1 MTDSCHSHAS
11 LVGQVAENSEWV
23 LSKFPVRIDDVMF
36 TDVTDH
42 FSYPAACFRELDMN
56 GNVWVKRHG
65 GIYCPARVVT
75 SVREV
80 GWRDLQIMLGISNHT
95 FRKWR
100 ISIEQPSDFCGQGN
114 GDRTW
119 EVKGLANINRHWKR
133 KKTEAPTSHLS
144 RLSLSPLGSGIKATE
159 FMFAGINMIW
169 ATLSLVLPRA
179 VSRGLKRALEGHK
192 IYLIYLIKRP
202 LKEFL
207 GLNET
212 RPT

>member
-1 MTDSCHSHAS
+1 MDSTFAVMTDSCHSHAS
-11 LVGQVAENSEWV
+11 LVGHVAENSEWV
-23 LSKFPVRIDDVMF
+23 LSKFPVRINDVMF

-56 GNVWVKRHG
+56 RNVWVKRHG

-80 GWRDLQIMLGISNHT
+80 GWRDLQIMLGINNHT

-100 ISIEQPSDFCGQGN
+100 ISIEQPSDICGQGN

-133 KKTEAPTSHLS
+133 KKTEDPISQLNW
-144 RLSLSPLGSGIKATE
+144 LSLSPLGSGIKAIE
-159 FMFAGINMIW
+159 LMFAGIYM
-169 ATLSLVLPRA
+169 
-179 VSRGLKRALEGHK
+179 
-192 IYLIYLIKRP
+192 
-202 LKEFL
+202 F
-207 GLNET
+207 
-212 RPT
+212 